1 MLWLLKIMNLVCQK
15 NLSFFRRQCAM
26 EMSLAC
32 LTVLDFI
39 LSISLETSAKMEIT
53 RLEFGALKVSRT
65 VACNYYHFVVNSLS
79 VWASPLL
86 KLNLQQ
92 Q

>member
-1 MLWLLKIMNLVCQK
+1 MLRLLQIMTLVCQK
-15 NLSFFRRQCAM
+15 NLSFFRHQCAM

-53 RLEFGALKVSRT
+53 RLEFCALKVSRT
-65 VACNYYHFVVNSLS
+65 VACNYYHFVCEQLVGMG
-79 VWASPLL
+79 
-86 KLNLQQ
+86 
-92 Q
+92 